1 MDINNNIYFA
11 VATLIGLI
19 TSIILFIYK
28 KEKKIAFANFI
39 LCVLF
44 SPAAWA
50 FTVYAFLRKEKSK
63 H

>member
-28 KEKKIAFANFI
+28 KEKK
-39 LCVLF
+39 
-44 SPAAWA
+44 
-50 FTVYAFLRKEKSK
+50 R
-63 H
+63 

>member
-11 VATLIGLI
+11 VATMIGLV
-19 TSIILFIYK
+19 TSIILFLYK
-28 KEKKIAFANFI
+28 KEKKVAVANFI

-44 SPAAWA
+44 SPVAWA
-50 FTVYAFLRKEKSK
+50 FTAYAFLRKEKSK